1 MRWLFSVFLSVA
13 FAAGI
18 YFFYQTWM
26 DFQVGQAEIRFLQ
39 TEFAEYRKL
48 EKQYQEREERVV
60 VVNALW
66 HEIEKVGLD
75 PDAWVKYPFSVS
87 RTLDWT
93 EMNNLL
99 LLSGNDL
106 RKHGGYWFKPQR
118 LRVSRVLLQP
128 ASQDGGL
135 EDAPENAKFVEPQEG
150 FETALTGTFMIQK
163 VGD

>member
-1 MRWLFSVFLSVA
+1 VRWLFSVLLSVA

-26 DFQVGQAEIRFLQ
+26 DFRVGQAEIRFLQ

-93 EMNNLL
+93 DMNNLL

-106 RKHGGYWFKPQR
+106 RKHGGYWFKPER
-118 LRVSRVLLQP
+118 LRVSKVFAQ
-128 ASQDGGL
+128 AGSQEEGGKAGA
-135 EDAPENAKFVEPQEG
+135 EKAKLVEPQER

-163 VGD
+163 IRD

>member
-1 MRWLFSVFLSVA
+1 MRWLFSVLLSVA

-26 DFQVGQAEIRFLQ
+26 DFQVGQAEIKFLQ

-48 EKQYQEREERVV
+48 EKQYREREERVI

-66 HEIEKVGLD
+66 HEIEKVGLA
-75 PDAWVKYPFSVS
+75 PDTWVKYPFSVS

-118 LRVSRVLLQP
+118 LRVSKVLMQP
-128 ASQDGGL
+128 ASQEGGRGGAV
-135 EDAPENAKFVEPQEG
+135 EDAKFVEPEER

-163 VGD
+163 VRD